1 MVDTLLA
8 MRMLRRRE
16 GMMAL
21 AVPVGRVEPF
31 CQPKVTEGAVS
42 SAGIVQ
48 EVGWLDVAV
57 HDALLVHS
65 L

>member
-1 MVDTLLA
+1 
-8 MRMLRRRE
+8 
-16 GMMAL
+16 MAL
-21 AVPVGRVEPF
+21 AVPVGRIEPF

-48 EVGWLDVAV
+48 EVGRLDVAV